1 MADSPQ
7 DVIDTPRSS
16 GKPRRALK
24 RLVREPLFHFLVAG
38 AAIFAVLSWGNAPDD
53 PASRSIHLTRDD
65 QARLSVNFAE
75 VMGRPPTNS
84 ELKALIDRWVR
95 EEVLYR
101 EALRLGLDQGDAVV
115 RKRLA
120 QKMDVIAA
128 SAVDTEAPDNGVLE
142 QWLRTH
148 PDRFA
153 QDMQLTFDQ
162 LYFTD
167 RGRAVVARTLLEGGA
182 DWTKVGD
189 AISLPAHFEGAGR
202 KTVSDELGPDFAHA
216 LEGLAPGK
224 VWNGPVQSALGWHLV
239 RLTAK
244 HPGVLPPL
252 AAIHA
257 RVEDDWRAET
267 GRKRQDAAYKS
278 LRDAYTVKVDR

>member
-1 MADSPQ
+1 M
-7 DVIDTPRSS
+7 
-16 GKPRRALK
+16 
-24 RLVREPLFHFLVAG
+24 REPLVHFLVAG
-38 AAIFAVLSWGNAPDD
+38 LAIFAVLSWRVQPDD
-53 PASRSIHLTRDD
+53 PASRVIDLSRED

-75 VMGRPPTNS
+75 VMGRPPTQA
-84 ELKALIDRWVR
+84 ELDALIQRWVR

-101 EALRLGLDQGDAVV
+101 EALRLGLEEGDAVV

-128 SAVDTEAPDNGVLE
+128 SAADAEKPDNATLAK
-142 QWLRTH
+142 WLRDH

-162 LYFTD
+162 LYFTS

-189 AISLPAHFEGAGR
+189 AISLPAHFDAASR
-202 KTVSDELGPDFAHA
+202 KTVSDEMGPDFAAA
-216 LEGLAPGK
+216 LEGLEPAK
-224 VWNGPVQSALGWHLV
+224 AWHGPIESALGWHLV

-244 HPGVLPPL
+244 QPGVLPPL
-252 AAIHA
+252 SAIRA

-267 GRKRQDAAYKS
+267 GRARQDAAYRT
-278 LRDAYTVKVDR
+278 LRSSYTVRIAK